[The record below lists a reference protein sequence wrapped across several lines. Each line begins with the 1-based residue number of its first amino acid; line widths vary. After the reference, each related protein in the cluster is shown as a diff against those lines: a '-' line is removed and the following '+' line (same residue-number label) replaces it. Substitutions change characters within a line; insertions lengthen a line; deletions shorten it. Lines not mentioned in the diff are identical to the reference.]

1 MLQRNQKE
9 KQKMMVETKRKKR
22 TVISLG
28 RMLTNA
34 EMIETTKEGLGMRR
48 EIRNGNSS
56 KASTT
61 ESSKSRSESRT
72 KSITPR
78 NTGNH
83 MSLSREIKRESDK
96 RESSKKAEGS
106 GNSTSIS

>member
-1 MLQRNQKE
+1 MIRKRI
-9 KQKMMVETKRKKR
+9 KKMIAETKRKKM

-34 EMIETTKEGLGMRR
+34 EIIGTTKEGLGMRR
-48 EIRNGNSS
+48 EIRNGDSS

-61 ESSKSRSESRT
+61 KSSKSRSESRT

-83 MSLSREIKRESDK
+83 MSLSRENKRESDK
-96 RESSKKAEGS
+96 RESSKKTEGS
-106 GNSTSIS
+106 RNSTSIS